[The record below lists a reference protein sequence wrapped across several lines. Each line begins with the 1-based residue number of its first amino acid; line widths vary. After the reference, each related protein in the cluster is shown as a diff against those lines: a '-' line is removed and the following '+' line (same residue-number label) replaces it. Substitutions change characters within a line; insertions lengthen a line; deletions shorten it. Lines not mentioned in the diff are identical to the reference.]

1 MGADK
6 ADLRKEVD
14 MNEHTDS
21 VEDVA
26 KQYKVNLDKGLS
38 DSEVQEVTFFFFSVA
53 RYSSFT
59 QFFRFSSWGAKISS
73 ILASLLICYETF

>member
-38 DSEVQEVTFFFFSVA
+38 DSEVQEVT
-53 RYSSFT
+53 
-59 QFFRFSSWGAKISS
+59 
-73 ILASLLICYETF
+73 SLQLFCSQIF